1 VKAGVRKRNGSRT
14 PPLSCPRPDKPGAP
28 TWVGDDRRR
37 CPLCSECGHRLVTGS
52 VVGRSQTGYQLPR
65 FKPVLGH

>member
-1 VKAGVRKRNGSRT
+1 VKAGMRKRNGSRT
-14 PPLSCPRPDKPGAP
+14 PPLS
-28 TWVGDDRRR
+28 
-37 CPLCSECGHRLVTGS
+37 CSECGHRLVTGS